1 VILLIAL
8 LQINGLNQAFLHVK
22 QNSFIDLRKR
32 MREGFVYV
40 LRLQTFL
47 GELKKNMAAMKY
59 VVTVQQDGGQDVTCR
74 GDNEL

>member
-1 VILLIAL
+1 
-8 LQINGLNQAFLHVK
+8 
-22 QNSFIDLRKR
+22 

-74 GDNEL
+74 GDNELWESLFAGAV